1 MKTKIQCIVRFSVCF
16 ILQVLWEV
24 CRIHLKM
31 RVGNSLRTEGI
42 PKKAWCWEPAAAE
55 CYRNHS
61 RKLRDYRVSQKPC
74 PMSCWARN
82 MGFLIS
88 RHLKDQKKCI
98 QYFMHYWAFLSS
110 LSGVC
115 RVRKRWGNIID
126 GRLAAM
132 TVINVSSMYKR
143 YKNTFEKGI
152 LLLWT

>member
-1 MKTKIQCIVRFSVCF
+1 MHCYIICFFVSKFSGLRRVVQNSPKNEGGELTADYRYSKEGVLGTCSSRVLQNLFTKIARQQSFPKALSVE
-16 ILQVLWEV
+16 LSGKEY
-24 CRIHLKM
+24 
-31 RVGNSLRTEGI
+31 GI
-42 PKKAWCWEPAAAE
+42 PDKSSLERPKK
-55 CYRNHS
+55 
-61 RKLRDYRVSQKPC
+61 
-74 PMSCWARN
+74 
-82 MGFLIS
+82 F
-88 RHLKDQKKCI
+88 I